1 MSRQKRLPR
10 ASIFDTLVNG
20 FFSSSSQV
28 DKIEVDDNNNNN
40 KNNNN
45 KNKNNVSSSKMST
58 ITSSSGNKKSST
70 SRRHTIALS
79 NPKQPPR
86 KSFSPEH
93 ITHKSVKNVKTSDVD
108 MQAIT
113 DRLLCMGR
121 PWENRTSKESRR
133 NNVYDISAVLNKRY
147 DDLYLVFNL
156 SNGRVYPLKPLED

>member
-1 MSRQKRLPR
+1 MSRQRLPR

-28 DKIEVDDNNNNN
+28 DKIEIDNNNN
-40 KNNNN
+40 NNNN
-45 KNKNNVSSSKMST
+45 KNKNNISSSKT
-58 ITSSSGNKKSST
+58 FLPKITSSSGNKKSST

-79 NPKQPPR
+79 NSKQPPR

-147 DDLYLVFNL
+147 DEI
-156 SNGRVYPLKPLED
+156 PW